1 MAHIDSSAFKLRK
14 LAISFAFAI
23 PFAGLLVAA
32 VMMPS
37 TAPGWARPAAAIG
50 SAACLI
56 GMTGYVMTLG
66 ARMDEYLNMLSLLNI
81 RDASLLLL
89 AGVIIAGML
98 QTFGWLPLFPVLF
111 VAPAFGVCIAA
122 ASAVR
127 AMGRKAI

>member
-1 MAHIDSSAFKLRK
+1 MAHIDSLAFKLRK

-32 VMMPS
+32 IMMPS
-37 TAPGWARPAAAIG
+37 TAPDWARPAAAIG

-56 GMTGYVMTLG
+56 GMTGYVIALSTQ
-66 ARMDEYLNMLSLLNI
+66 MDEYLNMLSLLNI
-81 RDASLLLL
+81 RNASLLLL
-89 AGVIIAGML
+89 AGVILVGML
-98 QTFGWLPLFPVLF
+98 QTFGWLPLFAVLF

-127 AMGRKAI
+127 AIGHKAV